1 MKPNPIPFALPD
13 QEKRELQ
20 QMIDLGII
28 EETDI
33 PCSAPVIFIKN
44 TTIWDFVIR
53 EFSKITVLDPRNA

>member
-20 QMIDLGII
+20 QMIDLSII

-33 PCSAPVIFIKN
+33 PCSAPVIFIKKHDN
-44 TTIWDFVIR
+44 LRLRDQGI
-53 EFSKITVLDPRNA
+53 

>member
-20 QMIDLGII
+20 QMIDVGII

-33 PCSAPVIFIKN
+33 PCSAPVIFIKKTRQFETSWSGN
-44 TTIWDFVIR
+44 LVR
-53 EFSKITVLDPRNA
+53 